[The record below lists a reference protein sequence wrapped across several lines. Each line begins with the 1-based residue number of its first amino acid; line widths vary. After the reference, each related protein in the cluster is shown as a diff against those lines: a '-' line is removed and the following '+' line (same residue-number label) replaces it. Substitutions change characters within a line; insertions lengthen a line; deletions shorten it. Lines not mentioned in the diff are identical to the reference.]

1 MHMRHFLSVF
11 ALAVTLGMASFT
23 AQAGN
28 TSLSDRLQAAAP
40 DADPAVLQLAVSA
53 LTCATAHGMAPASR
67 LAVIDYS
74 RPSTAPRLWVFDTR
88 DEGRLLYRELVA
100 HGKHTGDNMARSFS
114 NEEGSLQSSL
124 GLFRTMDTYEGGNGY
139 SMRMDGLEPG
149 FNDQALKRYIVM
161 HGAPYVNEGT
171 AKKLGRLGRSW
182 GCPAVREGMA
192 REIIDTLKGGHFVF
206 SYYPDKK
213 WLSRSRFLNCTP
225 RVAQLSKQ
233 HLERVN

>member
-1 MHMRHFLSVF
+1 MHRPLLT
-11 ALAVTLGMASFT
+11 AL
-23 AQAGN
+23 
-28 TSLSDRLQAAAP
+28 TSLTLTLLSGITHAGTTLASRLQSLAP
-40 DADPAVLQLAVSA
+40 DASPAVLELAA
-53 LTCATAHGMAPASR
+53 NAMTCAVTHGVAPATR

-74 RPSTAPRLWVFDTR
+74 RPSLQPRLWVFDVR

-100 HGKHTGDNMARSFS
+100 HGKNTGDNMARHFS
-114 NEEGSLQSSL
+114 NEEGSLQTSL
-124 GLFRTMDTYEGGNGY
+124 GLFRTMDTYDGGNGY

-182 GCPAVREGMA
+182 GCPAVRAGVA
-192 REIIDTLKGGHFVF
+192 REVIDTLKGGQLVF
-206 SYYPDKK
+206 SYYPDKE

-225 RVAQLSKQ
+225 AVAQLPSS
-233 HLERVN
+233 RSARIN

>member
-1 MHMRHFLSVF
+1 MQRLLSVCALVAATLVTTSF
-11 ALAVTLGMASFT
+11 A
-23 AQAGN
+23 AQAKPE
-28 TSLSDRLQAAAP
+28 LSNRLQAAAP
-40 DADPAVLQLAVSA
+40 DADPAVLQLAASA

-74 RPSTAPRLWVFDTR
+74 RPSTTPRLWVFDTR
-88 DEGRLLYRELVA
+88 NEGRLLYRELVA

-114 NEEGSLQSSL
+114 NEEGSLQTSL
-124 GLFRTMDTYEGGNGY
+124 GLFRTMDTYTGGNGY

-192 REIIDTLKGGHFVF
+192 REIIDTLKGGQFVF

-225 RVAQLSKQ
+225 RVAQLSRQ
-233 HLERVN
+233 HRAVIN

>member
-1 MHMRHFLSVF
+1 MRHLLSAFTLAITF
-11 ALAVTLGMASFT
+11 AVAPLVAH
-23 AQAGN
+23 AGQ
-28 TSLSDRLQAAAP
+28 TSLGSRLQAAAP
-40 DADPAVLQLAVSA
+40 DADPAVLQLAANA
-53 LTCATAHGMAPASR
+53 LSCATAHGMTPSGR

-74 RPSTAPRLWVFDTR
+74 RPSTSPRLWVFETR

-100 HGKHTGDNMARSFS
+100 HGKHTGDNLAKSFS

-124 GLFRTMDTYEGGNGY
+124 GLFRTMDTYQGGNGY

-149 FNDQALKRYIVM
+149 FNDQAMKRYIVM
-161 HGAPYVNEGT
+161 HGAPYVNSDT

-182 GCPAVREGMA
+182 GCPAVREGVA

-225 RVAQLSKQ
+225 TVALRSQQLKEV
-233 HLERVN
+233 LN